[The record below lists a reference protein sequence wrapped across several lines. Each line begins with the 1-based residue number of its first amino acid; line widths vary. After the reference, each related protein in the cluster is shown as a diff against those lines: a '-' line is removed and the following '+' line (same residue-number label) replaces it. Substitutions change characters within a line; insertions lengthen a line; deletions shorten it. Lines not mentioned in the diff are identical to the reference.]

1 MHSSRKT
8 NNKNERTWN
17 QWVFVG
23 LAAGVLTVAASACSS
38 DSPET
43 AETPVATTPTT
54 AITAPTTTEPVATTV
69 EDQSATDVSDEL
81 SVVADEYLRS
91 YEARDSEAFL
101 AIVADDYRFVSDQG
115 QVSPVDQ
122 ARDIDR
128 VLDEIDWDIEL
139 LSDYLTTG
147 TNPYTVEFD
156 NRITAIIYPEAG
168 RVGTSTLTIVDDD
181 GTLKVSKHV
190 HTGESLAPPN

>member
-1 MHSSRKT
+1 MPPQH
-8 NNKNERTWN
+8 
-17 QWVFVG
+17 
-23 LAAGVLTVAASACSS
+23 AVLTVQKLRKHR
-38 DSPET
+38 SPR
-43 AETPVATTPTT
+43 PPPT

-69 EDQSATDVSDEL
+69 EDQSANDVFDEL
-81 SVVADEYLRS
+81 RAVADEYLGS

-101 AIVADDYRFVSDQG
+101 AIVTDDYRFVSDQG

-128 VLDEIDWDIEL
+128 VLDEIDWGIEL
-139 LSDYLTTG
+139 LSDYVTTG
-147 TNPYTVEFD
+147 TDPYTVEFD
-156 NRITAIIYPEAG
+156 NRITATIYPSAG

>member
-17 QWVFVG
+17 QRVFVG
-23 LAAGVLTVAASACSS
+23 LAAGVLTVAAGACSS

-81 SVVADEYLRS
+81 RVVADEYLRS
-91 YEARDSEAFL
+91 YDARDSEAFL
-101 AIVADDYRFVSDQG
+101 AIVTDDYRFVSDQG
-115 QVSPVDQ
+115 QVSPADQ

-139 LSDYLTTG
+139 LSDYVTTG
-147 TNPYTVEFD
+147 TDPYTVEFD
-156 NRITAIIYPEAG
+156 NRITAAIYPSAG